1 MKRVRIGNS
10 PSFKQSHFGRR
21 DCWWLDL
28 LMERLFT
35 CLERAVPVFLL
46 SLKTMLFTRVKL
58 RLLATLNTSH
68 VYTLR
73 PQRLKPSWQHIPER
87 RS

>member
-28 LMERLFT
+28 LMKRLFT
-35 CLERAVPVFLL
+35 CLERAMPVFLL